1 MLARLNTNAETQNL
15 RWDSN
20 FWVTRSP
27 GQESRNMQGATGSLL
42 YPYLLYLAALLFCL
56 SALCKLLEETLI
68 RGFSKQTKPALDKN
82 HTGNLCIKVQ
92 TEDNRGR
99 NYLKASQGP
108 SLFAPV
114 C

>member
-15 RWDSN
+15 RWDSD
-20 FWVTRSP
+20 FWVT
-27 GQESRNMQGATGSLL
+27 GSGEQKHAGSNRISSTPLL
-42 YPYLLYLAALLFCL
+42 CCFVVL
-56 SALCKLLEETLI
+56 SALCKLLEETWI

-92 TEDNRGR
+92 TEDNRGM